1 MNQVFN
7 FFADGFLSLSWQNFV
22 MYGIGGV
29 LIYLAIAKKYEP
41 MLLLPIGFGT
51 ILVNIPFSGVVNQ
64 TIDGIGEVNGIVE
77 WLYKIADK
85 RTSGG
90 KFMRFI
96 FHAIGTII
104 FIVVAVIYCFA
115 Q

>member
-1 MNQVFN
+1 MEDLF
-7 FFADGFLSLSWQNFV
+7 G
-22 MYGIGGV
+22 
-29 LIYLAIAKKYEP
+29 YLALA
-41 MLLLPIGFGT
+41 F
-51 ILVNIPFSGVVNQ
+51 VVV
-64 TIDGIGEVNGIVE
+64 IGIVE
-77 WLYKIADK
+77 WLYKIVDK
-85 RTSGG
+85 RTSRG

>member
-1 MNQVFN
+1 MEDSF
-7 FFADGFLSLSWQNFV
+7 G
-22 MYGIGGV
+22 
-29 LIYLAIAKKYEP
+29 YLALA
-41 MLLLPIGFGT
+41 F
-51 ILVNIPFSGVVNQ
+51 FVV
-64 TIDGIGEVNGIVE
+64 IGIVE
-77 WLYKIADK
+77 WLYNIADK